1 AMREIR
7 EHSQR
12 QRMARAAQRGR
23 RVATPGIPLPQ
34 TSTLRSRRHLAN
46 MLIGSAIIFIACWA
60 PHVFCVIY
68 KILGYKEYCKKSSRY
83 FNLLYVLSFE
93 SNYLLI
99 LNHNSLRQSPCAPLI
114 RLRSM
119 QKFLRTRFRSNPVP
133 PPSSTNEAQLG
144 AFNPKLIKLTP
155 KQYRAQASSHYLY

>member
-1 AMREIR
+1 MREIR

-60 PHVFCVIY
+60 PHVFCVLY
-68 KILGYKEYCKKSSRY
+68 KIMGYKEYCKKSSRY
-83 FNLLYVLSFE
+83 FNLLLG
-93 SNYLLI
+93 NYYKINLE
-99 LNHNSLRQSPCAPLI
+99 LRFF
-114 RLRSM
+114 
-119 QKFLRTRFRSNPVP
+119 K
-133 PPSSTNEAQLG
+133 
-144 AFNPKLIKLTP
+144 
-155 KQYRAQASSHYLY
+155 

>member
-1 AMREIR
+1 MREIR

-60 PHVFCVIY
+60 PHVFCVLY
-68 KILGYKEYCKKSSRY
+68 KIMGYKEYCKKSSRY
-83 FNLLYVLSFE
+83 FNLLLGNDYKINLE
-93 SNYLLI
+93 
-99 LNHNSLRQSPCAPLI
+99 LRFFI
-114 RLRSM
+114 
-119 QKFLRTRFRSNPVP
+119 
-133 PPSSTNEAQLG
+133 
-144 AFNPKLIKLTP
+144 
-155 KQYRAQASSHYLY
+155 

>member
-1 AMREIR
+1 MREIR

-60 PHVFCVIY
+60 PHVFCVLY
-68 KILGYKEYCKKSSRY
+68 KIMGYKEYCKKSSRY
-83 FNLLYVLSFE
+83 FNLLLGNYYTKLIFLYIITFYFFYRLHVFSIK
-93 SNYLLI
+93 SYYLLGP
-99 LNHNSLRQSPCAPLI
+99 QS
-114 RLRSM
+114 
-119 QKFLRTRFRSNPVP
+119 Q
-133 PPSSTNEAQLG
+133 
-144 AFNPKLIKLTP
+144 
-155 KQYRAQASSHYLY
+155 